1 MEWAHISFLPLIIIM
16 CLGTNIIFFFFFFL
30 LDWSISSVRYREG
43 SQLGLEKEVSQINSS
58 YSKLTLH
65 WFSAVKNLPAK
76 QETQVHFL
84 AWEDPLEKE
93 MATQSNSLAWEIPW
107 IEEPGR
113 LQFVGSQRV
122 RARLND

>member
-1 MEWAHISFLPLIIIM
+1 MGTYQLPSSHHYYVSWHKY
-16 CLGTNIIFFFFFFL
+16 NFFFFFFL

-84 AWEDPLEKE
+84 GWEDPLEKE
-93 MATQSNSLAWEIPW
+93 MATQSNSLAWEIL
-107 IEEPGR
+107 G
-113 LQFVGSQRV
+113 
-122 RARLND
+122 